1 MLGLVAGDG
10 TLFHDI
16 IVAPLSTAG
25 RNCLRE
31 VRASLDQKK
40 PIVLVNEADKAKG
53 GQTVAEARAE
63 CPEDLRALIFDRR
76 DPITWLRIADFQ
88 LLSLKLICHQ
98 ILKATPLYSG
108 LSATG
113 QLKRAVTGP
122 SELQRGLY
130 VPGELQSRN
139 LTCEHHKTPV
149 SLFCSP
155 NNPGARDV
163 GEELAAHVGGVL
175 PQDANRN
182 ADVSRNA
189 VAQGHKNATHMLLY
203 LDRHTWLGAAGDK
216 LAKSVAAARAQKLPI
231 ILVHEQD
238 ESRGACEFS
247 QFFEITPQALLIGG
261 SSGLYASI
269 AIPLYA
275 PPHRAIG
282 LAMAGLALGA
292 TDKPD
297 DAMALMLAGSTM
309 ASDAA
314 AAAPVLMRR
323 GSTMASDAAAAAV
336 ATVLAAADDIHISE
350 RMSAAAEHI
359 SEHLEAGVNFLEHA
373 SGLDLDRDGDSGGMG
388 TPADAGKSEQKSVRF
403 AGTESQAVVTE
414 ALPTPS
420 VPVSEHNFSCTV
432 VSPQSSDFAEVAQ
445 PAAAVATQ
453 PVAAAVQSTAVAFV
467 TAVQPAAVQSAAAVA
482 ATAAA
487 AAQPV
492 APVAQPAAIV
502 AAAAIT
508 VAAAAVTVPEP
519 SPRRR
524 RSFPLQQQGAPSLVA
539 VPAVDEKIGTSD
551 ELAGAISSG
560 LSVTGASGRS
570 RRRTSSVRPRMESTT
585 QEAHEFSTVHRPP
598 TKEDQSSA

>member
-10 TLFHDI
+10 TLFHDS

-63 CPEDLRALIFDRR
+63 CPEDLRASIFDRR
-76 DPITWLRIADFQ
+76 DPITWLRVADFQ
-88 LLSLKLICHQ
+88 LLSLKLICLQ

-108 LSATG
+108 LSAAG
-113 QLKRAVTGP
+113 QESAD
-122 SELQRGLY
+122 ELQRGLY

-139 LTCEHHKTPV
+139 LSCEHHKTPV

-175 PQDANRN
+175 PQDANPN

-203 LDRHTWLGAAGDK
+203 LNRHTWLGAAGDK

-247 QFFEITPQALLIGG
+247 RFFEITPHDLMTGS

-275 PPHRAIG
+275 PPHRAVG
-282 LAMAGLALGA
+282 FAMAGLALGA

-297 DAMALMLAGSTM
+297 EVMALMHAGSSLV
-309 ASDAA
+309 SDAA
-314 AAAPVLMRR
+314 EAV
-323 GSTMASDAAAAAV
+323 V
-336 ATVLAAADDIHISE
+336 ATVSAAADDIHISE
-350 RMSAAAEHI
+350 RMAAAADHI
-359 SEHLEAGVNFLEHA
+359 SEHLEAGVNFFEHA
-373 SGLDLDRDGDSGGMG
+373 SGLDLHRDGDVGAMD
-388 TPADAGKSEQKSVRF
+388 TPADAGKSEEKNVRF

-420 VPVSEHNFSCTV
+420 EPVSEQDFSCIV
-432 VSPQSSDFAEVAQ
+432 LSPQSSSDFAAVAQ

-453 PVAAAVQSTAVAFV
+453 PVAAAVQPTAVAV
-467 TAVQPAAVQSAAAVA
+467 VAAVQPAAVQSAAAVA

-502 AAAAIT
+502 AAAA
-508 VAAAAVTVPEP
+508 VTVPET
-519 SPRRR
+519 SHRRR
-524 RSFPLQQQGAPSLVA
+524 RLVQNLKPSGASSEGQIPPLH
-539 VPAVDEKIGTSD
+539 
-551 ELAGAISSG
+551 ELAGAIPSG
-560 LSVTGASGRS
+560 LSVTGASGGS
-570 RRRTSSVRPRMESTT
+570 RRRTSSVRPRMEST

-598 TKEDQSSA
+598 TKGDQSSA